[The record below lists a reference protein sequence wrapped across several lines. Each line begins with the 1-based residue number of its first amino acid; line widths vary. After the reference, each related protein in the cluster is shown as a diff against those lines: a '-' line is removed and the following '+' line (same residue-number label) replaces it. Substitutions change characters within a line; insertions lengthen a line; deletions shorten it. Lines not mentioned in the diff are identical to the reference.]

1 MSIRR
6 RPRSAG
12 NGLADIETII
22 TISKHGP
29 IAAAAT
35 AAPCA
40 AGGRAVDHP
49 VSTGAAVAA
58 PSIADRS
65 AAGQRYAGAAAS
77 TATATAA
84 RAGSTSSSA
93 ASGPPTTGSAQRI
106 ICSAGAAER
115 SLAGRTGKVA

>member
-29 IAAAAT
+29 IAAAT

-40 AGGRAVDHP
+40 ASSRTVDHP
-49 VSTGAAVAA
+49 ISTGAAVAA